1 MKDIH
6 CAVIQ
11 DLLPLYYD
19 GICSEETR
27 MLIEAHIASC
37 NECKKELENLHTTIE
52 IPSIEIE
59 NRKQDEKMIRKIA
72 FSLQKVRKKA
82 LYKGMGMTALI
93 GLFMFCVYYSLFEW
107 DIQPVQSD
115 NFNISNI
122 AQLSNGYIVYSVDFL
137 DEYDVKRVKYSLD
150 EEGNFY
156 MTPLRP
162 IVKLKRERPIG
173 DEYAEFILLAN
184 EENWHNREIK
194 ALYYGSP
201 GDAVLIWKKG
211 MQLPKASQEVE
222 QSFDMSR
229 FK

>member
-1 MKDIH
+1 
-6 CAVIQ
+6 
-11 DLLPLYYD
+11 
-19 GICSEETR
+19 
-27 MLIEAHIASC
+27 
-37 NECKKELENLHTTIE
+37 
-52 IPSIEIE
+52 
-59 NRKQDEKMIRKIA
+59 
-72 FSLQKVRKKA
+72 
-82 LYKGMGMTALI
+82 
-93 GLFMFCVYYSLFEW
+93 
-107 DIQPVQSD
+107 
-115 NFNISNI
+115 
-122 AQLSNGYIVYSVDFL
+122 
-137 DEYDVKRVKYSLD
+137 
-150 EEGNFY
+150 

-211 MQLPKASQEVE
+211 MQLPKASPEVE

>member
-1 MKDIH
+1 MKEIQ
-6 CAVIQ
+6 CAVIK

-19 GICSEETR
+19 GVCSEETR
-27 MLIEAHIASC
+27 ILIEAHIASC
-37 NECKKELENLHTTIE
+37 NECKKELESLHATIE
-52 IPSIEIE
+52 IQPIEIE

-72 FSLQKVRKKA
+72 FSLQKTRKKA

-93 GLFMFCVYYSLFEW
+93 GLFVFCVYYSLFEW

-122 AQLSNGYIVYSVDFL
+122 AQLSNGHIVYSVDFL
-137 DEYDVKRVKYSLD
+137 DEYDVMRVKYSLD
-150 EEGNFY
+150 EDGNFY

-162 IVKLKRERPIG
+162 IVKLKTDRPIG
-173 DEYAEFILLAN
+173 DANEEFILQAN
-184 EENWHNREIK
+184 EDSWDNREIK

-201 GDAVLIWKKG
+201 GDAVLIWAKG
-211 MQLPKASQEVE
+211 MQLPKASTETE

>member
-6 CAVIQ
+6 CAVIK

-19 GICSEETR
+19 GVCSEETR
-27 MLIEAHIASC
+27 MLIEEHMGSC
-37 NECKKELENLHTTIE
+37 NECKKELESLHATIE
-52 IPSIEIE
+52 IPPIERE
-59 NRKQDEKMIRKIA
+59 HRKQDEKMIRKMA
-72 FSLQKVRKKA
+72 SSLQKVRKKA
-82 LYKGMGMTALI
+82 LYKGIGMTALI
-93 GLFMFCVYYSLFEW
+93 GLLMFCVYYSLFEW
-107 DIQPVQSD
+107 DIQPVQRD
-115 NFNISNI
+115 NFNISNV
-122 AQLSNGYIVYSVDFL
+122 AQLSNGHIVYRVDYL
-137 DEYDVKRVKYSLD
+137 DEYDVMRVKYSLD

-173 DEYAEFILLAN
+173 DENVAFTLQVN
-184 EENWHNREIK
+184 EENWDNREIK

-211 MQLPKASQEVE
+211 MQLPKASPEVE
-222 QSFDMSR
+222 QSFDMSG